1 MMYPVGWTHQEEGAL
16 CFMTLFD
23 ECITALGENAE
34 IINDCDFINS
44 IVARLHFTISGRVD
58 WEKYRNVMK
67 IRNINDIKAKTYFVI
82 WSDAVLPIL
91 KCTWNKILENID
103 DVLAVSCDTWLVS
116 EDFTELIE
124 FYHDGEVV
132 FGNM

>member
-1 MMYPVGWTHQEEGAL
+1 
-16 CFMTLFD
+16 
-23 ECITALGENAE
+23 
-34 IINDCDFINS
+34 
-44 IVARLHFTISGRVD
+44 
-58 WEKYRNVMK
+58 MK
-67 IRNINDIKAKTYFVI
+67 KRNIKDIKAKTYFVI

-103 DVLAVSCDTWLVS
+103 DVLAVSFDTWLVS